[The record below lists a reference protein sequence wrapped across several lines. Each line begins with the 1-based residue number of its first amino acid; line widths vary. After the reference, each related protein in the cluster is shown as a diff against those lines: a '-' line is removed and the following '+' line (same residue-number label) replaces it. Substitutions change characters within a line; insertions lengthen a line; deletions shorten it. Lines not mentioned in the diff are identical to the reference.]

1 MANVRLGETASIK
14 LTAYP
19 DKVLKGRISNIG
31 YILDP
36 NIRTAKVRLEVPN
49 PSGMMRP
56 GMFATATFFSQ
67 AKHTYTS
74 VPASAILHLH
84 DRDWVFVPAQGKFRR
99 TQVTSGAQLP
109 NQMQEILTGL
119 QPGQQVVSNAG
130 TLQNAIDNE

>member
-1 MANVRLGETASIK
+1 VRLGETAAIK

-19 DKVLKGRISNIG
+19 DRVLKGSISNIG

-49 PSGMMRP
+49 PGGMMRP
-56 GMFATATFFSQ
+56 GMFATATFFSKE
-67 AKHTYTS
+67 KHTYTS

-84 DRDWVFVPAQGKFRR
+84 DRDWVFIPAQGKFRR

-109 NQMQEILTGL
+109 SQMQEILTGL